1 MLLSITI
8 LSIAN
13 IIEEEEATIIDE
25 AELSNQWKEKTAG
38 GKCRKDLVSSLQI
51 LGDYESLLVPPL
63 SVTSVAN
70 QAAAKAMMFVSGLTG
85 GSGYLENE
93 HTVRFVVKL
102 LSPPVP
108 VDYAEGES
116 HLISHGPMLNVVLTG
131 ISSVDCVQIFS
142 FHGLVGLDFEAGFE
156 NLSMTSY
163 H

>member
-85 GSGYLENE
+85 GSGYLENVAMSDK
-93 HTVRFVVKL
+93 TVNCGK
-102 LSPPVP
+102 
-108 VDYAEGES
+108 
-116 HLISHGPMLNVVLTG
+116 
-131 ISSVDCVQIFS
+131 
-142 FHGLVGLDFEAGFE
+142 
-156 NLSMTSY
+156 
-163 H
+163 